1 MFENIQIIKAKNNDS
16 LRSHLGCLR
25 NVKSLEKVPFEKLPD
40 NINNRH
46 ITELSE
52 KLRDKSTNIY

>member
-1 MFENIQIIKAKNNDS
+1 MFENIQTIKAKNDDS
-16 LRSHLGCLR
+16 LKSHLGCLR
-25 NVKSLEKVPFEKLPD
+25 NVKILEKVPFEKLPD
-40 NINNRH
+40 NVNRH